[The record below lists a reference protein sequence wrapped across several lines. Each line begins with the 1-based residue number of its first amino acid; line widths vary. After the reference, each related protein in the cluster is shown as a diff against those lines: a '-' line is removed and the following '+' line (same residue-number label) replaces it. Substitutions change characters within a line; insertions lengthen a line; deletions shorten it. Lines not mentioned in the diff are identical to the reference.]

1 MSNAALAAADFF
13 GDIDDIFLAE
23 DVNTSVN
30 ANTDVNT
37 HANTYVF
44 TPVSTSLEQ
53 HTSVL
58 EVVLE
63 KYGYDST
70 GVKQRSFVGFRL
82 SEDVLTVLK
91 QRARDLHMS
100 QNSALCAAV
109 ELFLHITHD
118 QGT

>member
-1 MSNAALAAADFF
+1 MSDAALAAADFF

-23 DVNTSVN
+23 DVNTNVNVN
-30 ANTDVNT
+30 ADVNT
-37 HANTYVF
+37 IAN
-44 TPVSTSLEQ
+44 TSLEQ

-58 EVVLE
+58 EAVLE

-82 SEDVLTVLK
+82 PEDVLTDLK
-91 QRARDLHMS
+91 QRAQDLHMS

-109 ELFLHITHD
+109 ELFIQVTTFQKTEQELR
-118 QGT
+118 